1 MLKRDDKAQEKAP
14 KVLQEDSKTSSAPK
28 GTRSYST
35 TARRAQEALVSQPD
49 TAIELQGAFISQTDT
64 AVESQDSTLDLP
76 ALPLPSQLNLKH
88 RYDPVI
94 QQVTNLLMKDGKLSV
109 AQRVRS
115 SVPLTFQSMPID

>member
-1 MLKRDDKAQEKAP
+1 LKRDEEAQEKAP
-14 KVLQEDSKTSSAPK
+14 KVLQEDIKQSAPK

-35 TARRAQEALVSQPD
+35 TARRFQEALTTQ
-49 TAIELQGAFISQTDT
+49 AET

-76 ALPLPSQLNLKH
+76 SLPIPSHENLKH

-94 QQVTNLLMKDGKLSV
+94 HQVTNLLMKDGKLSV

-115 SVPLTFQSMPID
+115 SVLSRLGPNNGSGVKCFGG